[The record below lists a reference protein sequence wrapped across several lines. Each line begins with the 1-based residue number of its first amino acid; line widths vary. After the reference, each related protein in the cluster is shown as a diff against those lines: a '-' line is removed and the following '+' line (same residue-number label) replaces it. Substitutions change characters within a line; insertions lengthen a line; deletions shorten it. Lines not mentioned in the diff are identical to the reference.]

1 MVKKLTLF
9 IGVLIVLGL
18 AISPAVRIKD
28 ISRVKEVRDNQLL
41 GFGLVVGLKNTGDT
55 SQSEFTQKALSN
67 MLKKMG
73 VSSAGDDK
81 FKSRNVAGVMVTT
94 DLPPFAREG
103 QRVDVRV
110 ASIGDATSL
119 TGGTLLLTPLKGPD
133 GKTYVVGQGP
143 IIVSEARDAVSRKP
157 KTETVGW
164 VIEGGIVESEVEFNL
179 LKDGKMH
186 LLLNDRDFTTA
197 YRVAYSLQRGGISEA
212 KAIDAGTIEINIG
225 QDEQENLV
233 SFISRI
239 EDFMVIPDSTA
250 KVVISQR
257 TGTVVIGEKVRLA
270 PVAVSHGEIE
280 IVIRQT
286 DGDNDLNMFGGGED
300 SSGIAMN
307 PTSDAKKLVELKGG
321 STLRSLV
328 KALNSVGT
336 SPKDIIAILHLL
348 RKSGAL
354 TAEIEVI

>member
-1 MVKKLTLF
+1 MFKKVSF
-9 IGVLIVLGL
+9 VLIVLCVAAF

-28 ISRVKEVRDNQLL
+28 IARVKEVRDNQLL

-55 SQSEFTQKALSN
+55 TQAEFTQKALSN

-73 VSSAGDDK
+73 VSSAEDDK
-81 FKSRNVAGVMVTT
+81 FKSRNVAGVMVTA

-103 QRVDVRV
+103 QRIDIRV

-119 TGGTLLLTPLKGPD
+119 KGGNLLMTPLKGAD
-133 GKTYVVGQGP
+133 GNTYVVGQGP
-143 IIVSEARDAVSRKP
+143 ILVSETKDPLSRKP
-157 KTETVGW
+157 KTETVGM
-164 VIEGGIVESEVEFNL
+164 VIEGGIVEKEIPFELV
-179 LKDGKMH
+179 KDNKIH

-197 YRVAYSLQRGGISEA
+197 YRIAYSLQRGGISEA
-212 KAIDAGTIEINIG
+212 KAVDSGTVEIRLG
-225 QDEQENLV
+225 LDDEEDLV

-257 TGTVVIGEKVRLA
+257 TGTVVIGENVRLA

-280 IVIRQT
+280 IVIRQ
-286 DGDNDLNMFGGGED
+286 NEENQDLGMFGGEED
-300 SSGIAMN
+300 QGMSMT
-307 PTSDAKKLVELKGG
+307 PTADEKKLVELKGG
-321 STLRSLV
+321 STLRTLV

-336 SPKDIIAILHLL
+336 SPKDVIAILHLL